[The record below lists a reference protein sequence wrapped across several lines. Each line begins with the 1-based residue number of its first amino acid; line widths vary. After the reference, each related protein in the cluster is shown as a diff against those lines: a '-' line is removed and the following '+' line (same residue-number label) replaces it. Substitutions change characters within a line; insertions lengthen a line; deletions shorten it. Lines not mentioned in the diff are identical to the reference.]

1 MVFAA
6 VVPAKSCVEWNYW
19 RILFFCSSVWFFNLH
34 FYVSSWRVFYTH
46 AYAGIFHCNENKDF
60 SFVLLSAK
68 SSEAIFLRLSSVGHF
83 LRWNN
88 WATALFVKKKKKSF
102 HCRRTWED
110 RSLHT
115 IPFLVSRLPLLFDA
129 PENLGLYIINPLI
142 VFFFLIL
149 FSSCHELKKNKL
161 IQPPTQWLS
170 LLNWTPSRRSAE
182 TPMPAPPLFWSQKV
196 IWT

>member
-110 RSLHT
+110 QARYFGKKKPLRMVVVAMPPT
-115 IPFLVSRLPLLFDA
+115 IPKRRRIFTHFLGVRRPF
-129 PENLGLYIINPLI
+129 
-142 VFFFLIL
+142 
-149 FSSCHELKKNKL
+149 
-161 IQPPTQWLS
+161 PTL
-170 LLNWTPSRRSAE
+170 WTLDQSNIS
-182 TPMPAPPLFWSQKV
+182 TK
-196 IWT
+196 

>member
-19 RILFFCSSVWFFNLH
+19 RILFFCSSVWFFYLH
-34 FYVSSWRVFYTH
+34 FHVSSWRVFYTH

-110 RSLHT
+110 QARYFGEKKPTENGCGCHAAHHSEKEKNFH
-115 IPFLVSRLPLLFDA
+115 PFL
-129 PENLGLYIINPLI
+129 G
-142 VFFFLIL
+142 
-149 FSSCHELKKNKL
+149 C
-161 IQPPTQWLS
+161 PPAFAHS
-170 LLNWTPSRRSAE
+170 LNTRSIKH
-182 TPMPAPPLFWSQKV
+182 FH
-196 IWT
+196 